1 MSSPARLGYHAQV
14 PTVRETGVLDFDME
28 TWVGYFVRA
37 GTPEPALTRLRA
49 DFAKVMAMPEVAA
62 MLEKRGAR
70 PVRMTVREAEA
81 LVANDTEKWTR
92 LIRNAGI
99 RAD

>member
-1 MSSPARLGYHAQV
+1 
-14 PTVRETGVLDFDME
+14 
-28 TWVGYFVRA
+28 VRA

-49 DFAKVMAMPEVAA
+49 EFGKVVAMPEVAA

-81 LVANDTEKWTR
+81 LVASDTEKWTR

>member
-1 MSSPARLGYHAQV
+1 
-14 PTVRETGVLDFDME
+14 VRETGVLDFDMV
-28 TWVGYFVRA
+28 TFVGYFARA
-37 GTPEPALTRLRA
+37 ATPPAALARLRA
-49 DFAKVMAMPEVAA
+49 DFDKVMAQPEVAA

-81 LVANDTEKWTR
+81 LVARDLEKWTR
-92 LIRNAGI
+92 LIRSAGI